1 MVERGG
7 GGVFDAWNIAG
18 FNEMDQWSASE
29 GERLEPVGGG
39 KDFLELEE
47 TSAAATKQD
56 AAWEEIVELEFFE
69 SDFDAGKPD
78 SEVALDGEQKSVADF
93 GGDL

>member
-18 FNEMDQWSASE
+18 LDEMNKRSASE
-29 GERLEPVGGG
+29 GERLEPIGGG
-39 KDFLELEE
+39 EDFLELEE
-47 TSAAATKQD
+47 TSAAATEQN

-78 SEVALDGEQKSVADF
+78 GEVALDGE
-93 GGDL
+93 